1 MIMKDGKIQKG
12 NDAITERRD
21 SKDISAKDKGRH
33 LNFHD
38 WILTREIR
46 MLDQAYDEQIYI
58 LSNDILNI
66 AHINDS
72 DKRDEAYKSL
82 CETRD
87 SIRATYIWRR
97 NELKG
102 QFSENMAPQKG
113 QYPWGPKK
121 QTIEEAISDIRR
133 GGICYVD
140 TNEIRPLAKDSLNG
154 RFGAG
159 ISVDEVSEAF
169 KDDPIVE
176 ACTDENNMSK
186 KPDTEFIFNDHSDLK
201 GTPGVTM
208 NDLIDILSEQD
219 EP

>member
-12 NDAITERRD
+12 NDAIAERRD

-66 AHINDS
+66 AHISDS

-102 QFSENMAPQKG
+102 QFSENSQRGINKF
-113 QYPWGPKK
+113 KDVS
-121 QTIEEAISDIRR
+121 SDDIIKPLSVSSVR
-133 GGICYVD
+133 GKRAELGC
-140 TNEIRPLAKDSLNG
+140 
-154 RFGAG
+154 
-159 ISVDEVSEAF
+159 VDEITF
-169 KDDPIVE
+169 DNFGDDPCVKAILHE
-176 ACTDENNMSK
+176 ANISK
-186 KPDTEFIFNDHSDLK
+186 KPETNFIFNDHSDLK
-201 GTPGVTM
+201 NVPGVTM
-208 NDLIDILSEQD
+208 NDLIDILSEQE

>member
-12 NDAITERRD
+12 NDAVSERRD

-66 AHINDS
+66 AHISDS

-97 NELKG
+97 NELKS
-102 QFSENMAPQKG
+102 QFSENMTPQKG
-113 QYPWGPKK
+113 RYPWGPKK
-121 QTIEEAISDIRR
+121 QTIEEAANDIRH

-140 TNEIRPLAKDSLNG
+140 TDDIKTLAKDSLNC
-154 RFGAG
+154 RFGCL
-159 ISVDEVSEAF
+159 DESAEF

-176 ACTDENNMSK
+176 ECIDENNMSK
-186 KPDTEFIFNDHSDLK
+186 KPDTEFIFNDHPDLK
-201 GTPGVTM
+201 NAPGVTM
-208 NDLIDILSEQD
+208 NDLIDILSEQE

>member
-12 NDAITERRD
+12 NNAIAERRD

-66 AHINDS
+66 AHISDS

-97 NELKG
+97 NELKD
-102 QFSENMAPQKG
+102 QFSENSQR
-113 QYPWGPKK
+113 YPKK
-121 QTIEEAISDIRR
+121 TTVEEDPDPMYS
-133 GGICYVD
+133 GVCYTD
-140 TNEIRPLAKDSLNG
+140 TDARHEIAKDTLNG
-154 RFGAG
+154 MFG
-159 ISVDEVSEAF
+159 
-169 KDDPIVE
+169 
-176 ACTDENNMSK
+176 
-186 KPDTEFIFNDHSDLK
+186 KPETEFIFNDHSDLK

-208 NDLIDILSEQD
+208 NDLIDILSEQ
-219 EP
+219 EEQ

>member
-12 NDAITERRD
+12 NDAVVERRD

-66 AHINDS
+66 AHIS
-72 DKRDEAYKSL
+72 DPDMRDEAYKNL

-87 SIRATYIWRR
+87 SIRATYIRRR
-97 NELKG
+97 NELKS
-102 QFSENMAPQKG
+102 QFSENMTPQKG
-113 QYPWGPKK
+113 RYPWGPKK
-121 QTIEEAISDIRR
+121 QTIEEAANGIRH

-140 TNEIRPLAKDSLNG
+140 TDEIKLLAKDSLNG
-154 RFGAG
+154 RFGCL
-159 ISVDEVSEAF
+159 DESAEF

-176 ACTDENNMSK
+176 ACMDENNMSK

-201 GTPGVTM
+201 NAPGVTM
-208 NDLIDILSEQD
+208 NDLIDILNEQE

>member
-12 NDAITERRD
+12 NDAVVERRD

-66 AHINDS
+66 AHIIDS
-72 DKRDEAYKSL
+72 NKRDEAYKSL

-102 QFSENMAPQKG
+102 QFSENSQR
-113 QYPWGPKK
+113 YPKK
-121 QTIEEAISDIRR
+121 PTVEEAPDPMDICVDNIRY
-133 GGICYVD
+133 GGVCYTD
-140 TNEIRPLAKDSLNG
+140 TDARHEIAKDTLNG
-154 RFGAG
+154 MFG
-159 ISVDEVSEAF
+159 
-169 KDDPIVE
+169 
-176 ACTDENNMSK
+176 
-186 KPDTEFIFNDHSDLK
+186 KPATEFIFNDHSDLK
-201 GTPGVTM
+201 GAPGVTM
-208 NDLIDILSEQD
+208 NDLIDILSEQE